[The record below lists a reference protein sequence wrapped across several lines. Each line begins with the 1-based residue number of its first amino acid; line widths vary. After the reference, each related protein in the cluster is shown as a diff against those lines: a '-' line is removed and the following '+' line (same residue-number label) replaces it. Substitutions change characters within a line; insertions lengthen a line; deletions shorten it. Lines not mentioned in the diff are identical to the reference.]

1 MKKPALVELR
11 GRSAD
16 WVTAERGLSN
26 VPKNVRSLVV
36 DRKIVGTLEP
46 LTKLTGMRQLFVQGV
61 RKQDMPILGSLR
73 QLRSLLIWRLDATD
87 LHEIRALDS
96 LRDFGVYHAPKL
108 ETLKGIEHWK
118 LLKNFFLH
126 NTPRLR
132 SVAHMETLP
141 SVQEI
146 VIQNGWSASKLI
158 KVKSFRP
165 LSSLLTLK
173 RLDLRGVEATDES
186 LDSLSGLKSLR
197 HFFPGT
203 YNADVE
209 KLAFLAAKLNPQL
222 VRDDRISH
230 IKEYDSDSFICKKC
244 RSKQHQLIGRSGSR
258 YRPFACPNCD
268 SDLIQSRLEIFLNA
282 KGRNKTKER

>member
-108 ETLKGIEHWK
+108 ETLKGIEDWK
-118 LLKNFFLH
+118 LLKNFFFAQHSSTAISCTYEDTTLCSRDS
-126 NTPRLR
+126 NPEWVVCEQIDQSKIVSPSVFFANLKALR
-132 SVAHMETLP
+132 S
-141 SVQEI
+141 
-146 VIQNGWSASKLI
+146 
-158 KVKSFRP
+158 
-165 LSSLLTLK
+165 
-173 RLDLRGVEATDES
+173 
-186 LDSLSGLKSLR
+186 
-197 HFFPGT
+197 
-203 YNADVE
+203 
-209 KLAFLAAKLNPQL
+209 
-222 VRDDRISH
+222 
-230 IKEYDSDSFICKKC
+230 
-244 RSKQHQLIGRSGSR
+244 SR
-258 YRPFACPNCD
+258 C
-268 SDLIQSRLEIFLNA
+268 
-282 KGRNKTKER
+282 